1 MKKSAKKTIEKV
13 IIGTQNLEIPSND
26 SPKMKGRPVNQNS
39 KRQQRIAE
47 LQAKR
52 EAGLLKKGRPIV
64 EGSKRQQLLL
74 EKEARKAANGGV
86 VKRGRP
92 KMDKV
97 ENASET
103 K

>member
-1 MKKSAKKTIEKV
+1 MKNQEKQIEKAV
-13 IIGTQNLEIPSND
+13 VEVAINEAS
-26 SPKMKGRPVNQNS
+26 KMKGRPVNQNS

-52 EAGLLKKGRPIV
+52 EAGLLKKGRPVV

-92 KMDKV
+92 KSDKV
-97 ENASET
+97 EEASET

>member
-1 MKKSAKKTIEKV
+1 MENKNQNQVVVEVTNTEVKV
-13 IIGTQNLEIPSND
+13 
-26 SPKMKGRPVNQNS
+26 KGRPINQNS

-64 EGSKRQQLLL
+64 EGSKRQERLA
-74 EKEARKAANGGV
+74 EKEARKAANGGI

-92 KMDKV
+92 KMVK
-97 ENASET
+97 EASET